1 MPQISPPG
9 LALLLLLLGPAM
21 GSFMAALA
29 ERLPNGPGIIGTPSH
44 CHSCQR
50 RLRWY
55 ELLPILSYLGLRGQ
69 CASCH
74 SPIPA
79 RLFYAEIAGL
89 AASVAAVSL
98 GLTALH
104 MLLSALLLWCLL
116 GLFLCDIS
124 CFRLPDILT
133 GTLLIIG
140 LALAAEDPGRDVPHA
155 LLEALSA
162 AAVFYLIRLS
172 YRRIRGREGLGLGD
186 VKLVAGI
193 AAALGIA
200 ALPLVTLLA
209 ALAALG
215 WAALLSWHRGRP
227 LRQTTPLPFGAYLA
241 LATAVVWA
249 AQLWTPQILR
259 LV

>member
-9 LALLLLLLGPAM
+9 LSLLLLLLGPAM

-29 ERLPNGPGIIGTPSH
+29 ERLPNGPGIIRTPSH

-55 ELLPILSYLGLRGQ
+55 ELLPILSYLGLRGK
-69 CASCH
+69 CAGCGH
-74 SPIPA
+74 PIPA

-89 AASVAAVSL
+89 MAAVAAVSL
-98 GLTALH
+98 AFTPLH

-116 GLFLCDIS
+116 GLFLCDIR

-133 GTLLIIG
+133 GALLIIG
-140 LALAAEDPGRDVPHA
+140 LALAAEDPGRDVLQA
-155 LLEALSA
+155 LLGALSA

-172 YRRIRGREGLGLGD
+172 YRLLRGREGLGLGD
-186 VKLVAGI
+186 VKLVAGLS
-193 AAALGIA
+193 AALGIT

-215 WAALLSWHRGRP
+215 WAVLLSWHRGRP
-227 LRQTTPLPFGAYLA
+227 LLQTTPLPFGAYLA
-241 LATAVVWA
+241 AAAAIVWA
-249 AQLWTPQILR
+249 AQLYPSLQF
-259 LV
+259 